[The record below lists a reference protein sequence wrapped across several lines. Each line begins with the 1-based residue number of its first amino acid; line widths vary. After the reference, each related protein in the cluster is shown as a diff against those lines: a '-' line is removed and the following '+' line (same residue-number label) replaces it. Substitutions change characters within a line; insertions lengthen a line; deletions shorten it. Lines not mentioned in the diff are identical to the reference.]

1 MTSRG
6 TIAVYYSPMMVAESG
21 SFSPSAGKPAPVVS
35 SWRQALYHY
44 IVPKGLALLPRIL
57 ALCQLA
63 KTKNRPKTYMDR
75 RPIDLREWISPNESP
90 DLRLGTQE
98 G

>member
-35 SWRQALYHY
+35 SWRQLN
-44 IVPKGLALLPRIL
+44 VPIGV
-57 ALCQLA
+57 
-63 KTKNRPKTYMDR
+63 
-75 RPIDLREWISPNESP
+75 ISSCASESGSAVT
-90 DLRLGTQE
+90 GT
-98 G
+98 